1 MLISF
6 EYLLTCDGDEL
17 GMLEDSV
24 EAIHAL
30 ERVHVRFIPATTSN
44 DVLQPRFFG
53 TRFYCKVVL
62 PLPAHM
68 FARLPKELKDGGSV
82 RIVPVVF
89 NVGINE
95 RALAARVRSMNFFT
109 TSQVESDLNYNNLD
123 KLKTY
128 INKSINN
135 LPEDIPDLLKQL
147 EHTIHSNKPK
157 NVNIFTLA
165 EKVCRRAYGV
175 RVTGCKSAKDR
186 TSMGFTLEQGQLL
199 VNNHRVDK
207 HDLHEIINQFRR
219 YGTSIENALANT
231 GVKAYAFS
239 YLQLLTFPEY
249 YRAQQGTY
257 GDVQT

>member
-53 TRFYCKVVL
+53 TRFYCKVVI

-68 FARLPKELKDGGSV
+68 FARLPKELKDGGSI

-95 RALAARVRSMNFFT
+95 RALAARVRS
-109 TSQVESDLNYNNLD
+109 
-123 KLKTY
+123 
-128 INKSINN
+128 
-135 LPEDIPDLLKQL
+135 
-147 EHTIHSNKPK
+147 
-157 NVNIFTLA
+157 
-165 EKVCRRAYGV
+165 
-175 RVTGCKSAKDR
+175 
-186 TSMGFTLEQGQLL
+186 
-199 VNNHRVDK
+199 
-207 HDLHEIINQFRR
+207 
-219 YGTSIENALANT
+219 
-231 GVKAYAFS
+231 
-239 YLQLLTFPEY
+239 
-249 YRAQQGTY
+249 
-257 GDVQT
+257 